1 MLISSLRCHRVLI
14 QSLLFPLLAIILAIP
29 LHYITYI
36 AETLGNFHSKFCKF
50 LKFHQVRAY
59 RSLSFF
65 ITLSDL
71 VTLLSLSDSRL
82 PVSLSLV
89 DRPTKRGIYGGPAV
103 KSCILTVISGTSRSS
118 APHWTRYA
126 HIGESFVPHH
136 TAHLGVS
143 HHGTHWKVSCATPSY
158 RQLRDRICSPHDL
171 TVINLK
177 GFPLV
182 QHSLH
187 AWVQCLAQ
195 NHSALDFKKGHRLD

>member
-1 MLISSLRCHRVLI
+1 MSQSPNSIFIIPSLGDHF
-14 QSLLFPLLAIILAIP
+14 SYSTS
-29 LHYITYI
+29 LHY
-36 AETLGNFHSKFCKF
+36 LHSWNFGEFSFKILQIFKISPSSGIQ
-50 LKFHQVRAY
+50 KPV
-59 RSLSFF
+59 FF

-143 HHGTHWKVSCATPSY
+143 HHGTHWKVSCATPSN